1 LTWSPV
7 MKKDTHDPSEDSLVA
22 ESGTVS
28 TSDRPISVVRR
39 RGSRLLPVDQ
49 ILSVRPDVDLV
60 TLLTH
65 ASQNLAALNVMAHDL
80 VHRPDEVQR
89 ARIVAMHQLAGL
101 AELLVGSALS
111 KLDPLQPPTDSKPVL
126 CH

>member
-1 LTWSPV
+1 
-7 MKKDTHDPSEDSLVA
+7 MKKDTHDPSEDSSVA
-22 ESGTVS
+22 ESSTIS
-28 TSDRPISVVRR
+28 TSDRPIPVVRR

-60 TLLTH
+60 SLLTH

>member
-1 LTWSPV
+1 
-7 MKKDTHDPSEDSLVA
+7 MKKAPPNPFESPTASEQTTLTDSTDAVTQTA
-22 ESGTVS
+22 SAS
-28 TSDRPISVVRR
+28 RR
-39 RGSRLLPVDQ
+39 RARLLPVDQ
-49 ILSVRPDVDLV
+49 ILSIRPDIDLI

-65 ASQNLAALNVMAHDL
+65 ASQNLAALNMMAHDL

-101 AELLVGSALS
+101 AEMLVSSALS
-111 KLDPLQPPTDSKPVL
+111 KLDPLQQAADSKPVI

>member
-1 LTWSPV
+1 
-7 MKKDTHDPSEDSLVA
+7 MKKDPPDPSEHSPVT
-22 ESGTVS
+22 ESRTVS
-28 TSDRPISVVRR
+28 ASERPITVARR
-39 RGSRLLPVDQ
+39 RNSRLLPVDQ
-49 ILSVRPDVDLV
+49 ILSVRPDVDLI

-65 ASQNLAALNVMAHDL
+65 ASQNLAALNMMAHDL

-101 AELLVGSALS
+101 AEMLVSSALS
-111 KLDPLQPPTDSKPVL
+111 KLDPLQQTTEPKPVL

>member
-1 LTWSPV
+1 
-7 MKKDTHDPSEDSLVA
+7 MKKDTPDPSENSPVT
-22 ESGTVS
+22 ESRTIS
-28 TSDRPISVVRR
+28 TSERPITVARR
-39 RGSRLLPVDQ
+39 RNSRLLPVDQ
-49 ILSVRPDVDLV
+49 IFSVRPDADLV

-65 ASQNLAALNVMAHDL
+65 ASQNLAALNMMAHDL

-101 AELLVGSALS
+101 AEMLVSSALS
-111 KLDPLQPPTDSKPVL
+111 KLDPLQQAADSKPVI